1 MYFVLD
7 SDQVKQIMYYLMSL
21 DIFIMEKEGKGYNDT
36 YLHVLTDETALSYAC
51 VSSVPNTY
59 PRYRGAH

>member
-1 MYFVLD
+1 
-7 SDQVKQIMYYLMSL
+7 
-21 DIFIMEKEGKGYNDT
+21 MEKEGKGYNDT